1 MKSRVSRPLRHH
13 ASARRGPAIRAART
27 LARAG
32 NAGQSP
38 ARPLSASRA
47 IERALETAAPHE
59 RKAQSTAKANG
70 ANAHETSYGRM
81 TPREH
86 ET

>member
-1 MKSRVSRPLRHH
+1 
-13 ASARRGPAIRAART
+13 
-27 LARAG
+27 
-32 NAGQSP
+32 
-38 ARPLSASRA
+38 LSASRA